1 MSKFTQDEWK
11 YMEVDPISEE
21 LNTHKYV
28 LWAVGERTLQ
38 SIGYIFTEANAR
50 LIAAA
55 PEMYRMLVKVLDDT
69 QNGQHASENDL
80 IALLNTIDGEDREFN
95 YMYPIP

>member
-50 LIAAA
+50 LIVAA
-55 PEMYRMLVKVLDDT
+55 PELYELVREELIPTSDYGGILSFAREAKVRK
-69 QNGQHASENDL
+69 
-80 IALLNTIDGEDREFN
+80 LLTYIDGEEAEHE
-95 YMYPIP
+95 

>member
-50 LIAAA
+50 LIVAA
-55 PEMYRMLVKVLDDT
+55 PELYKLVREELIPTSEYGGILSFAREAKVRK
-69 QNGQHASENDL
+69 
-80 IALLNTIDGEDREFN
+80 LLTYIDGEEAEHE
-95 YMYPIP
+95 

>member
-50 LIAAA
+50 LIVAA
-55 PEMYRMLVKVLDDT
+55 PELYKLVREELIPTSDYGGILSFAREAKVRK
-69 QNGQHASENDL
+69 
-80 IALLNTIDGEDREFN
+80 LLTYIDGEEAEHE
-95 YMYPIP
+95 

>member
-1 MSKFTQDEWK
+1 MSKFTQGEWR
-11 YMEVDPISEE
+11 YREVDPISEE

-50 LIAAA
+50 LIVAA
-55 PEMYRMLVKVLDDT
+55 PELYELVREELIPTSDYGGILSFAREAKVRK
-69 QNGQHASENDL
+69 
-80 IALLNTIDGEDREFN
+80 LLTYIDGEEAAN
-95 YMYPIP
+95 E

>member
-1 MSKFTQDEWK
+1 MSKFTQGEWR
-11 YMEVDPISEE
+11 YREVDPISEE

-50 LIAAA
+50 LIVAA
-55 PEMYRMLVKVLDDT
+55 PKMYKLLKVWVQVQAQPTLMDARDT
-69 QNGQHASENDL
+69 ARKLLASIE
-80 IALLNTIDGEDREFN
+80 GEKAEE
-95 YMYPIP
+95 

>member
-11 YMEVDPISEE
+11 YMEVDPISED

-50 LIAAA
+50 LIVAA
-55 PEMYRMLVKVLDDT
+55 PELYELVREELIPTSDYGGILSFAREAKVRK
-69 QNGQHASENDL
+69 
-80 IALLNTIDGEDREFN
+80 LLTYIDGEEAEHE
-95 YMYPIP
+95 